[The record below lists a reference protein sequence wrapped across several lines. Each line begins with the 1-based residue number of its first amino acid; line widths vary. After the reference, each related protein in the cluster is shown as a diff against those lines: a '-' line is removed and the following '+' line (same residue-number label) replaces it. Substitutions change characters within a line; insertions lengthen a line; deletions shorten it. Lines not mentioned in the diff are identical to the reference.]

1 MRSSDYKTFSGFKD
15 KSTKKSKL
23 KKPSKVVTQEQLNAF
38 RKKTN
43 NPKAELRDY
52 LNAERGLTRRKD
64 PKPKSEVKPRS
75 EQMGPKRADQLNIT
89 PSKSTANKKRADRL
103 NMMGERNTRPKR
115 ADASNMDPNAK
126 STKLNPLIR
135 GIKESIEKSGRNFPV
150 KKKKLKAGG
159 IIRTKKKKNVD
170 GIAKKGKTK
179 GRII

>member
-1 MRSSDYKTFSGFKD
+1 MISSDYKTFSGFKD
-15 KSTKKSKL
+15 KSTKKSKSKL

-64 PKPKSEVKPRS
+64 PKPRS
-75 EQMGPKRADQLNIT
+75 EQMGPKRADQPNMT

-115 ADASNMDPNAK
+115 ADASNMDPNAR
-126 STKLNPLIR
+126 STKLNPLIK
-135 GIKESIEKSGRNFPV
+135 GIKESIEKSGRNFPA
-150 KKKKLKAGG
+150 KKKEMKAGG

>member
-15 KSTKKSKL
+15 KNTKKLKS
-23 KKPSKVVTQEQLNAF
+23 KKPSKVVTKEQLNAF

-64 PKPKSEVKPRS
+64 PKPKPRS
-75 EQMGPKRADQLNIT
+75 EQMGPKRADQPNIT
-89 PSKSTANKKRADRL
+89 PSKSTADKKRADRL
-103 NMMGERNTRPKR
+103 NMMGGRNTKPKR
-115 ADASNMDPNAK
+115 ADAPNMDPNAK
-126 STKLNPLIR
+126 TTRLNPLIK

-150 KKKKLKAGG
+150 KKKEMKAGE